1 MRAVAAA
8 ITVAAVAVLAAA
20 AGDKKASSANR
31 KPVTSF
37 LTAKWSSTPFH
48 LEMSEFVADEDS
60 NAFWE
65 MVDFFVEEQDSI
77 GRSISDR

>member
-1 MRAVAAA
+1 MRAAVTLVTLAAL
-8 ITVAAVAVLAAA
+8 AATSAAA
-20 AGDKKASSANR
+20 ASGTKKSSANR
-31 KPVTSF
+31 KPVTSL

-65 MVDFFVEEQDSI
+65 MVDFFVEEQVCVH
-77 GRSISDR
+77 